1 MEVADSFEGEVIAAL
16 QPFRITLGGIERGRH
31 CLVNSGDAL
40 LLDCPRRHDCHDQKQ
55 VISGEVFNLW
65 NRSRGNERP
74 NELDERRLSVPN
86 PSRLIRQRRRAFLSD
101 QATCEICITKQAV

>member
-1 MEVADSFEGEVIAAL
+1 MEVADSFEGEVLVAL

-55 VISGEVFNLW
+55 VISGEVFNL
-65 NRSRGNERP
+65 
-74 NELDERRLSVPN
+74 
-86 PSRLIRQRRRAFLSD
+86 
-101 QATCEICITKQAV
+101 